1 MKVKKG
7 TKLTVLHA
15 RKGTFKGIAA
25 EDFDTKGDPDDFL
38 PIAVDQDV
46 LLGAVNYWPEG
57 NVPPLKRSL
66 TKVRVRKDDSNTETM
81 GMTQEQIAELDRRTG
96 HTTRTLK
103 DGTVISIP
111 CPLFNVTGM
120 RTDLATHDAQL
131 HEDLRY
137 RDACI
142 TQLTSLHT
150 KNCKSCRE
158 GDTYVGPKG
167 HVKVDR
173 L

>member
-1 MKVKKG
+1 MKVEKG
-7 TKLTVLHA
+7 TKLTVLHL
-15 RKGTFKGIAA
+15 RKGTFKGIAT

-38 PIAVDQDV
+38 PIAVDQEV

-66 TKVRVRKDDSNTETM
+66 TKVEVRKEPK
-81 GMTQEQIAELDRRTG
+81 
-96 HTTRTLK
+96 TTRTK
-103 DGTVISIP
+103 YGVTYSIP
-111 CPLFNVTGM
+111 CELFNVRGM

-142 TQLTSLHT
+142 NQLTSLHT

-167 HVKVDR
+167 HVKVNR